1 MGKTTMTK
9 DTKNAIK
16 LTFRTPEYCDNR
28 SFLLKAIMKMEN
40 ALLS

>member
-16 LTFRTPEYCDNR
+16 LTFRAPEYCDNR